1 MSHHLAKRPP
11 DAAAVAAASPAAKRA
26 RDPSAPA
33 FPTYKDAPDLP
44 PKIRLLCEILASAAP
59 DVEAALDDADVRVT
73 AADVEQVLRYSYAH
87 PRAAIAFFRWAG
99 HRHLGHEHTPY
110 SWNLVVDILGKNR
123 LFEPMRDT
131 LGSMR
136 TQGLLSLATFASVFS
151 SLAAAPGSSPLKVF
165 VEMPR
170 YGMERD
176 TPALNSLL
184 SALCRANRLDDA
196 RAAIPVAR
204 AEAGTRPDADSYA
217 ILLEGCEAAGDS
229 RVAREVFDE
238 MVHAIGFDPD
248 NVPAYDSFLTTLVSS
263 DSPTALPEAMEYLAV
278 LSRRGCSPGEK
289 FFRAALDAHLNAREL
304 HAAMVLWDDFVGRR
318 GLIPDKEMY
327 NTMIMLQGA
336 LGRAE
341 VIVEY
346 LDEMTFNGVFPDAG
360 TYNSALQFLLKGRKL
375 REAAAIFS
383 EMVKNESWPD
393 EANCSLALRMFLD
406 TRDWEMGIKVWNCMV
421 TNGLPPLEECGN
433 MLVSKL
439 KDDRLPEACK
449 FAEDMI
455 DRGIKVSSSTL
466 SKLKQSLQKIKKG
479 EIHDHLLRKWK
490 AHQTAVHS

>member
-1 MSHHLAKRPP
+1 MSDHRAKRPS
-11 DAAAVAAASPAAKRA
+11 DAATSPAAKRA

-33 FPTYKDAPDLP
+33 FPTYKDALDLP
-44 PKIRLLCEILASAAP
+44 PKIRLLCEILGSAAP
-59 DVEAALDDADVRVT
+59 DVDAALDDADVRVT
-73 AADVEQVLRYSYAH
+73 TADVEQVLRFSYAH
-87 PRAAIAFFRWAG
+87 PRAAVAFFRWAG
-99 HRHLGHEHTPY
+99 HRHLGHNHSPY

-123 LFEPMRDT
+123 LFDPMWET
-131 LGSMR
+131 VGSMHSQR
-136 TQGLLSLATFASVFS
+136 LLSLATFASVFS
-151 SLAAAPGSSPLKVF
+151 SMAACPGSSPLKAF

-170 YGMERD
+170 YGMERN

-217 ILLEGCEAAGDS
+217 ILLEGCEAAADP

-238 MVHAIGFDPD
+238 MVRAIGFDPA

-263 DSPTALPEAMEYLAV
+263 GPSTALPEAMEYLVV
-278 LSRRGCSPGEK
+278 LSHHGCSPGEK
-289 FFRAALDAHLNAREL
+289 FFRAALAAHLEAREL
-304 HAAMVLWDDFVGRR
+304 HGAMMLWNDFVGCR
-318 GLIPDKEMY
+318 GFVPDMEMY
-327 NTMIMLQGA
+327 NTMIMLQGT
-336 LGRAE
+336 LGHAE

-346 LDEMTFNGVFPDAG
+346 LDDMAFNGVFPDAD
-360 TYNSALQFLLKGRKL
+360 TYNVVLQFLLKGRKL

-383 EMVKNESWPD
+383 EMVKNECWPN
-393 EANCSLALRMFLD
+393 EANCTLSLRMFLD

-421 TNGLPPLEECGN
+421 ANNLPPLEESGN

-455 DRGIKVSSSTL
+455 DRGIKLSSSTL
-466 SKLKQSLQKIKKG
+466 SKLKQCLQKIKKG

-490 AHQTAVHS
+490 AH